1 LTAKWIWRGSSARSW
16 LLALAAVLM
25 PTESAWA
32 DSELMLPHPVIYGT
46 IPAATF
52 DTGRQRVGDANLR
65 IEKLDDGTVR
75 IFAESGVDGGARTVA
90 TATLAP
96 IANSNLLRPI
106 YQHSRSY
113 DANND
118 ALGVM
123 NIDHRTSEATCSFP
137 RAEGEG
143 MRTQRVPLP
152 KRDRVANVPLNLLF
166 EPLIKG
172 DAAATVD
179 FQILLCRSHPK
190 LMDFQARVVPRN
202 DGADGGEHL
211 VEVRYGPDLGSV
223 FSLLANAIVPRL
235 SFWFDPAAPSPWIA
249 HRMPLY
255 ADGPE
260 VFVVRQGIETNT
272 LLD

>member
-1 LTAKWIWRGSSARSW
+1 LTAKWIWRGSSARSC
-16 LLALAAVLM
+16 LLTLAAVLM
-25 PTESAWA
+25 SGEPVWA
-32 DSELMLPHPVIYGT
+32 DSELMLPHPIIYGT

-65 IEKLDDGTVR
+65 VEKLEDGTVR

-106 YQHSRSY
+106 YQQSRSF
-113 DANND
+113 DANNH

-123 NIDHRTSEATCSFP
+123 NIDHRTREATCSSP
-137 RAEGEG
+137 SAEGEG
-143 MRTQRVPLP
+143 MRTRRVPLP

-172 DAAATVD
+172 DAATVD
-179 FQILLCRSHPK
+179 FQILLCRSQPK
-190 LMDFQARVVPRN
+190 LVDFQARVVPRN
-202 DGADGGEHL
+202 GDVGENEHL
-211 VEVRYGPDLGSV
+211 VEVRYGPDFGSV

-235 SFWFDPAAPSPWIA
+235 SFWFDPAAASPWIA

>member
-1 LTAKWIWRGSSARSW
+1 LTAKWIWRGSSARSC
-16 LLALAAVLM
+16 LLALAALLIS
-25 PTESAWA
+25 TESAWA
-32 DSELMLPHPVIYGT
+32 DSELMLPNPVIYGT

-52 DTGRQRVGDANLR
+52 DAGRQRVGDANLR
-65 IEKLDDGTVR
+65 IEKLEDGNVR
-75 IFAESGVDGGARTVA
+75 IFAESGVDGGARTIA

-96 IANSNLLRPI
+96 IANSNLIRPI
-106 YQHSRSY
+106 YQQSRSF

-123 NIDHRTSEATCSFP
+123 QIDHRTGEATCSFP
-137 RAEGEG
+137 RKEGEG
-143 MRTQRVPLP
+143 MRTQRLTLP
-152 KRDRVANVPLNLLF
+152 EHDRVANVPLHLLF
-166 EPLIKG
+166 QPLIRG
-172 DAAATVD
+172 DAATVD
-179 FQILLCRSHPK
+179 FQILLCRSNAK
-190 LMDFQARVVPRN
+190 LLDFQARVVSPN
-202 DGADGGEHL
+202 DGADGSESL

-223 FSLLANAIVPRL
+223 FSLLAKAIVPRL
-235 SFWFDPAAPSPWIA
+235 SFWFDPAAASPWIA